1 METIVCPNCGANTTN
16 YQNCEY
22 CGSLLVR
29 FENKHLPLD
38 LTRYGHDAFTFNGL
52 KEALRNNLEEQQKSN
67 GQNHVHTFIRYGDTT
82 LLEVMNPRATRNPVN
97 LRIEGRNYHIDPFDI
112 NNINALSLTL
122 CIRFC
127 IPKAHNSLLG
137 LFEESDIQAQECFLS
152 MDIAPLFSVRED
164 KLLSETNIVSGVV
177 YSYFID
183 FGQDYE
189 GAAKII
195 SQYLLTQ
202 YNITEKDY
210 SALSYHSEIN
220 TDTEIM
226 QSNRTL
232 QKKAKKKQLLVTVF
246 GIMGLLV
253 SIGMIVNGENI
264 KGILGIVCSII
275 LIFSSLQHKS

>member
-82 LLEVMNPRATRNPVN
+82 LLEVMNPRATQNPVN
-97 LRIEGRNYHIDPFDI
+97 FQIGGYDYHIDPFDI

-122 CIRFC
+122 CIRFY
-127 IPKAHNSLLG
+127 KFSTRLG
-137 LFEESDIQAQECFLS
+137 RSWDMSEERDRFLS

-164 KLLSETNIVSGVV
+164 NLLTDANLVSGVV

-195 SQYLLTQ
+195 SQYLLAQ
-202 YNITEKDY
+202 YNITGNDY

-220 TDTEIM
+220 TDAEIM

-232 QKKAKKKQLLVTVF
+232 QKKVQKEQSQLYWLLIISILG
-246 GIMGLLV
+246 GIW
-253 SIGMIVNGENI
+253 MIMDGEQV
-264 KGILGIVCSII
+264 ILGILCIVLCGASL
-275 LIFSSLQHKS
+275 LIVMFKQKS

>member
-1 METIVCPNCGANTTN
+1 MESIVCPNCGANTTN

-82 LLEVMNPRATRNPVN
+82 LLEVMNPRATQNPVN
-97 LRIEGRNYHIDPFDI
+97 FQIGGYDYHIDPFDI

-122 CIRFC
+122 CIRFY
-127 IPKAHNSLLG
+127 KFSTRLG
-137 LFEESDIQAQECFLS
+137 RSWDMSEERDRFLS

-164 KLLSETNIVSGVV
+164 NLLTDANLVSGVV

-195 SQYLLTQ
+195 SQYLLAQ
-202 YNITEKDY
+202 YNITGNDY

-220 TDTEIM
+220 TDAEIM

-232 QKKAKKKQLLVTVF
+232 QKKVQKEQSQLYWLLIISILG
-246 GIMGLLV
+246 GIW
-253 SIGMIVNGENI
+253 MIMDGEQV
-264 KGILGIVCSII
+264 ILGILCIVLCGASL
-275 LIFSSLQHKS
+275 LIVMFKQKS